1 MLETYGLSIR
11 ISAKGCHGILLSS
24 PLSELEVF
32 CKKYNKHTSYF
43 LKEIIFPQHKFNH
56 FF

>member
-1 MLETYGLSIR
+1 MSIR